1 MLANFKSIPFFRII
15 ISYILGIILYEQNN
29 PLIFN
34 NYTFFISTSLFTA
47 CFIVNRFIIK
57 RSKNIKIFYSASAHL
72 LLFFLPYKTIEIY
85 KDNASQNHYSNFL
98 TQSKQKT
105 IGVIKDISHTKS
117 NLIKLTLKL
126 EAIELNGT
134 WNYCDG
140 KTIAY
145 LKNIDEENLEIGK
158 KILIQSK
165 YNPTVNNG
173 NPNEFDYKLFMER
186 RNFFH
191 TLFANNSDIYF
202 INQSHIFSVID
213 FGTKIKL
220 HVVKTL
226 RVSELSKNA
235 FSICSAL
242 IVGYD
247 DEIDSEVLC
256 SFSHSGTLHM
266 LSVSGLHTGVIYGIL
281 VFIFS
286 LIDKTNR
293 FKITKTIIIIICL
306 FFFVL
311 ITGISPS
318 VLRASIMFT
327 LIIIGKTFYREGN
340 SYNTLFLSAYILL
353 FFNPFLIYDIG
364 FLLSYTAVFGIL
376 FLYPKISELVS
387 PDNKILKWAWNGA
400 SVSIAAT
407 IFTLPITLYY
417 FHQFPVWF
425 ALFNLIII
433 PIGLLNMF
441 GGIILILFYKITF
454 INTLLT
460 FVINYSTDIMLWLT
474 KVTNNESIGYI
485 DNIAFTKIDLIFLI
499 IIFFSITLSLSYKTY
514 KYSITSILACIIW
527 CSLSII
533 NFIHQQDTHTVTFL
547 NISKKRVYIIQKGN
561 NILIN
566 AVDSISPNDFERII
580 KPSVINTSN
589 INYRMVSFKNMVYK
603 DIIFTEN
610 NLIPVSRFNASFYLP
625 ETHKMLMEKSSIN
638 NYSYVISQS
647 LSDRY
652 NNLFSEHHSLK
663 KNGALIVNLD

>member
-165 YNPTVNNG
+165 YNPTVNYG

-202 INQSHIFSVID
+202 INQYHIFSVID

-247 DEIDSEVLC
+247 DEIDSEVLS

-387 PDNKILKWAWNGA
+387 PDNKILKWAWN
-400 SVSIAAT
+400 
-407 IFTLPITLYY
+407 
-417 FHQFPVWF
+417 
-425 ALFNLIII
+425 
-433 PIGLLNMF
+433 
-441 GGIILILFYKITF
+441 
-454 INTLLT
+454 
-460 FVINYSTDIMLWLT
+460 
-474 KVTNNESIGYI
+474 
-485 DNIAFTKIDLIFLI
+485 
-499 IIFFSITLSLSYKTY
+499 
-514 KYSITSILACIIW
+514 
-527 CSLSII
+527 
-533 NFIHQQDTHTVTFL
+533 
-547 NISKKRVYIIQKGN
+547 
-561 NILIN
+561 
-566 AVDSISPNDFERII
+566 
-580 KPSVINTSN
+580 
-589 INYRMVSFKNMVYK
+589 
-603 DIIFTEN
+603 
-610 NLIPVSRFNASFYLP
+610 
-625 ETHKMLMEKSSIN
+625 MEW
-638 NYSYVISQS
+638 
-647 LSDRY
+647 R
-652 NNLFSEHHSLK
+652 
-663 KNGALIVNLD
+663 